1 MKGQNAIFEQVL
13 LFAIA
18 VAIFVISV
26 GIFQMYQNYYSSTA
40 LIDHTKSIRD
50 VVGNHIL
57 ELTSMDDLNASL
69 VFSIPEELSGEYY
82 RVKVNDTELWVTTDS
97 SGVTSASSLEGLR
110 ASGYRFSGEA
120 RSSRGEI
127 IIYKR
132 GYNIILG

>member
-1 MKGQNAIFEQVL
+1 MKGQNAVFEEVL

-18 VAIFVISV
+18 VAIFVIAF

-50 VVGNHIL
+50 MVNNHIL
-57 ELTSMDDLNASL
+57 ELTSMEELNASL
-69 VFSIPEELSGEYY
+69 TFRVPEELSGEHYLI
-82 RVKVNDTELWVTTDS
+82 KINNTELRVTTDF
-97 SGVTSASSLEGLR
+97 SGVSSVSSLKALS
-110 ASGYRFSGEA
+110 ASGYDFFGET

-132 GYNIILG
+132 GYNIIIG